1 MCRKF
6 EPYKDLIPKKRE
18 MSTKSNA
25 TVQDQQQEHLADMG
39 FENIYRL
46 KDRRTN
52 PYIMTRRRKNVG
64 RRNAYR
70 AGLKLQSFISD
81 NDQFISGSIKNI
93 SAGGACLE
101 LNNPIVK
108 TGRAFKIGISNS
120 FNNKIDCKL
129 SWSKGVNGDK
139 PLCGVQFVGMDAA
152 STNRLRKSFL
162 LNEVLLLSYAV
173 ELNAKTT
180 DPETQKNIKTFFTR
194 DLRNLVQSIIDID
207 TLRFEY
213 TDETQ
218 LLIIL
223 QEVLYG
229 ALDKADV
236 LAKSIPDIALVK
248 QIKMR
253 VRDILGHVIYQ
264 GWVFRRAIEKPR
276 GYPGDYQVI
285 EAAYNNEPLSGGLG
299 RDFDYCGIAM

>member
-1 MCRKF
+1 MYRKF
-6 EPYKDLIPKKRE
+6 EPYKDLILEKKE

-25 TVQDQQQEHLADMG
+25 TVQDQQQEHLADKR
-39 FENIYRL
+39 FENICRL

-70 AGLKLQSFISD
+70 AGIKLQSFISD
-81 NDQFISGSIKNI
+81 NDQCISGSIKNI

-101 LNNPIVK
+101 LDNPIVK

-129 SWSKGVNGDK
+129 CWSKGANGAK
-139 PLCGVQFVGMDAA
+139 ALCGVQFVGMDAA

-180 DPETQKNIKTFFTR
+180 NPEIQKNIKTFFTR
-194 DLRNLVQSIIDID
+194 DLRNLVQSID
-207 TLRFEY
+207 
-213 TDETQ
+213 
-218 LLIIL
+218 
-223 QEVLYG
+223 
-229 ALDKADV
+229 
-236 LAKSIPDIALVK
+236 
-248 QIKMR
+248 M
-253 VRDILGHVIYQ
+253 
-264 GWVFRRAIEKPR
+264 
-276 GYPGDYQVI
+276 
-285 EAAYNNEPLSGGLG
+285 
-299 RDFDYCGIAM
+299 DFAQFSQQN